1 MKFSEVI
8 GQSELKEKLIQSVK
22 DNRVSHAQL
31 FYGPSGT
38 GKLALALSYAQYV
51 ACTDKQDNDSCG
63 VCNSCKKYSKLIHPD
78 LHFVFPVVTQKGKQS
93 TSDSF
98 ISQWR
103 EKVVGNAYFTYESW
117 LETINAENKQGSI
130 YKDEAKEIL
139 RKLNLK
145 TFESEF
151 KVMIIWLP
159 EKMNATAANKL
170 LKIIE
175 EPPQKTLFILISEH
189 REEVLPTISSRTQ
202 PVKVRRLTNDE
213 IATALN
219 KREGIDLENALSISK
234 LAGGSYIQA
243 LYHVKASESRTAHF
257 NYFVK
262 LMRLA
267 YRRNVP
273 ELLDLAKEITD
284 DGREKQKAFL
294 SFCLKMIRE
303 NFILNNKVPELN
315 MLLDHEQDFAK
326 NFSKF
331 ITQSNVYKI
340 TEEIELAYYH
350 ISRNVSSRLVL
361 TDLFF
366 TIMQLLRVT
375 E

>member
-8 GQSELKEKLIQSVK
+8 GQEELKSKLIQSVK

-38 GKLALALSYAQYV
+38 GKLAIALAYAQYI
-51 ACTDKQDNDSCG
+51 ACTDKQENDSCG

-78 LHFVFPVVTQKGKQS
+78 LHFVFPVITQQGKQS
-93 TSDSF
+93 ISDSF
-98 ISQWR
+98 INQWR
-103 EKVVGNAYFTYESW
+103 EKLIDNAYFTYESW
-117 LETINAENKQGSI
+117 LETIKAENKQGSI

-159 EKMNATAANKL
+159 EKMNTTAANKL

-202 PVKVRRLTNDE
+202 PIKIRRLTNDE

-219 KREGIDLENALSISK
+219 KRESIDLQRAMLISK

-243 LYHVKASESRTAHF
+243 LYHVQASESRTNHF

-267 YRRNVP
+267 YQRNVK
-273 ELLDLAKEITD
+273 ELLDLAKDITD
-284 DGREKQKAFL
+284 EGREKQKAFL
-294 SFCLKMIRE
+294 SYCLKMIRE
-303 NFILNNKVPELN
+303 NFILNNNVSELN
-315 MLLDHEQDFAK
+315 MLLEPEQDFAK

-331 ITQSNVYKI
+331 ITQANVYKI
-340 TEEIELAYYH
+340 TEEIEVAYYH
-350 ISRNVSSRLVL
+350 ISRNVNSRIVL

-366 TIMQLLRVT
+366 TIMQLLRV
-375 E
+375 